1 MYTITVAIGTTN
13 GRSIQRSILLPVL
26 SLSTPAVPVTALE
39 TASGAMITDQNGNP
53 ILSS

>member
-1 MYTITVAIGTTN
+1 VITITIGTIN

-26 SLSTPAVPVTALE
+26 SLSAPAVPATALE
-39 TASGAMITDQNGNP
+39 TGVGAMITDQSGNP